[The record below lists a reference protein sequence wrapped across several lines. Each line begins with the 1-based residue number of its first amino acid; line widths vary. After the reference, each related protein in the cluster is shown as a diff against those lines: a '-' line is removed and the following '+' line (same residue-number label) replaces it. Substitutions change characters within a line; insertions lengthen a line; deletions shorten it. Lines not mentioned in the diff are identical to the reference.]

1 MNRDQETLL
10 LSLAVKKGLLSD
22 EKLNEA
28 SSAEGEHKPE
38 SSGKR
43 IDWLLKKG
51 HLDPTTLDLLLSSA
65 EFKRES
71 NIPITQIISADE
83 YLDQGPPSFPVSNW
97 DRYAFES
104 YLGEGGMGRV
114 FKAFDLR
121 LKRYVAL
128 KFVTG
133 SVGGKTY
140 RLIREAQALA
150 RIHHDN
156 VCQVYE
162 IGEVQG
168 HLYIAMQYIEG
179 VTLDHV
185 DVKQLTLQEKVR
197 VMKEAAEGLHAAH
210 QTGIIHR
217 DIKPANIMI
226 QKKDG
231 SWSPVLMDFGLAREP
246 NDEGITRTGL
256 IVGTPS
262 YMAPEQA
269 TMDSEYLDRRTDIYS
284 LGATMYNSFAGRA
297 PFSGTTPLE
306 IIRQVSEKDP
316 EPLRRLNPEI
326 PEDLE
331 RVVMKCLEKQRERRY
346 ATAKELSEDL
356 QRVLT
361 GEAVL
366 ARPMSIFHRK
376 FRRLIRSR
384 VAMLSAI
391 LLIAIA
397 LIYGIVSM
405 RSRSEIQE
413 RLRLANEFSQE
424 IRYIDEFMRHAL
436 TAPLHDIR
444 KERLVIRERMNQ
456 FEKRMNEAGPA
467 AIGPGA
473 YVMGRGYLALH
484 EPEEARE
491 WLQKAIDSNY
501 RVPELDYTLG
511 LALGEIYQKELEE
524 AERIA
529 NKELRELRK
538 KELEKLY
545 REPSISLL
553 SSTRNLQM
561 ESTDYAEA
569 LIAFYDRQYSK
580 ALQKTTIAL
589 TKIPWLYEAQILEGK
604 VYSAQANDERDR
616 GANEKAMQLLQKA
629 DESYGKAITVGRSD
643 PFAYVGACGVW
654 VNAMSFS
661 LYGSGGDLMPYLK
674 KVQGNCDLALQAD
687 PDLELA
693 YLEEA
698 HSLKLAGEDQI
709 YRGEDPMKYLMESE
723 ALARKALKLSPQN
736 ARAHTQI
743 GMALF
748 NRARYFFEK
757 GDDPTELLK
766 QAMTYSRSG
775 IAANPNYVYAY
786 NNLGICYLI
795 MGDYLTSRTE
805 DPSSAWKEAIVTF
818 QNAIRIRPD
827 YSGAFSNIGYAYL
840 GLSEWNSSH
849 GKDPYPDALKAVDSY
864 NNAIRMNAS
873 ETFSF
878 QNLALAYT
886 DMASYDIDRNRDP
899 GPNMR
904 QAIDTHFQAI
914 KLNPGNPTG
923 YANLGVAYL
932 YRAEYDMEHG
942 KNPENDLELAIK
954 TFEKAVELKPTDFRT
969 MVNRGSAY
977 VDKVLY
983 LQMLGKDPSENLK
996 LAAEWYNKAIQTR
1009 PVHGSAWRKLGN
1021 VYLMQA
1027 EKALEENKNPLN
1039 WIGDADKTFAKAQ
1052 EFEPDEYELAELK
1065 AQLEVAKARNAANQH
1080 KNPQPYF
1087 EQADKLFAETL
1098 KLNPGAPE
1106 IILEMARRDYY
1117 EAKWRLAS
1125 NMNPKDAIERG
1136 LKNIEEARKAAPN
1149 SAEALLLLGKLQ
1161 LCKAEAT
1168 SNLDQRGALA
1178 ENAAES
1184 FKKALAINSNLHHE
1198 ADALIQKAHSLTIID
1213 VMGANLQADYSAN
1226 LDT

>member
-22 EKLNEA
+22 EKLKEA
-28 SSAEGEHKPE
+28 SGAEGEHQPE
-38 SSGKR
+38 SGGKR

-51 HLDPTTLDLLLSSA
+51 HLDPTTLDLILSSA

-71 NIPITQIISADE
+71 NLPTTLIISAE
-83 YLDQGPPSFPVSNW
+83 EFLERGSPSFPVSNW
-97 DRYAFES
+97 DRYAFEH

-121 LKRYVAL
+121 LKRNVAL
-128 KFVTG
+128 KFVSGT
-133 SVGGKTY
+133 VGGRTY
-140 RLIREAQALA
+140 RLVREAQALA

-162 IGEVQG
+162 IGEAQG

-185 DVKQLTLQEKVR
+185 DAKQLTLREKVSI
-197 VMKEAAEGLHAAH
+197 MKEAAEGLQAAH

-226 QKKDG
+226 QKKEDG
-231 SWSPVLMDFGLAREP
+231 SWYPVLMDFGLAREP

-269 TMDSEYLDRRTDIYS
+269 TMDSEHLDRRTDIYS
-284 LGATMYNSFAGRA
+284 LGATMYNLFAGRA

-306 IIRQVSEKDP
+306 IIRQVNEKDP
-316 EPLRRLNPEI
+316 EPLRRLNPEV

-346 ATAKELSEDL
+346 ATAQELSQDL
-356 QRVLT
+356 QRFLT

-376 FRRLIRSR
+376 FRRMIRSR
-384 VAMLSAI
+384 VALLAAI

-397 LIYGIVSM
+397 LIYGIVSL

-444 KERLVIRERMNQ
+444 KERLVIRDRMKQ
-456 FEKRMNEAGPA
+456 FEKRMNDAGTA
-467 AIGPGA
+467 GIGPGA
-473 YVMGRGYLALH
+473 YVMGRSYLALH
-484 EPEEARE
+484 EPEVARD
-491 WLQKAIDSNY
+491 WLKKAIDSNY

-529 NKELRELRK
+529 NKELRESRK
-538 KELEKLY
+538 KELGKLY
-545 REPSISLL
+545 REPAISLL

-561 ESTDYAEA
+561 ESADYAEA

-580 ALQKTTIAL
+580 ALQKTSIAL
-589 TKIPWLYEAQILEGK
+589 AKIPWLYEAQILEGK
-604 VYSAQANDERDR
+604 IYSAQANEERDR

-629 DESYGKAITVGRSD
+629 DESYRKAITVGRSD
-643 PFAYVGACGVW
+643 PFTYVGACGVW
-654 VNAMSFS
+654 VNAMNFS

-674 KVQGNCDLALQAD
+674 KVQENCDLALQAD

-693 YLEEA
+693 YLEES

-709 YRGEDPMKYLMESE
+709 NRGEDPTKYLMESE
-723 ALARKALKLSPQN
+723 ALARKALKLSPRN
-736 ARAHTQI
+736 PRAHTQV
-743 GMALF
+743 GMALL
-748 NRARYFFEK
+748 NRARFLFEK
-757 GDDPTELLK
+757 GDDPTEMLK
-766 QAMTYSRSG
+766 QAMKYTRSG
-775 IAANPNYVYAY
+775 ISANPNYVYAY

-795 MGDYLTSRTE
+795 MGEYLTSRTE
-805 DPSSAWKEAIVTF
+805 DPSSAWQEAINTF

-827 YSGAFSNIGYAYL
+827 YSGAFNNIGYAYL
-840 GLSEWNSSH
+840 GLSEWKSSH
-849 GKDPYPDALKAVDSY
+849 GKDPYPDALKAVESY

-886 DMASYDIDRNRDP
+886 DMASFDIDRNRDP

-904 QAIDTHFQAI
+904 QAIDTHYQAI

-923 YANLGVAYL
+923 YANLGVALL

-942 KNPENDLELAIK
+942 KNPENDLDLAIK
-954 TFEKAVELKPTDFRT
+954 NFEKAVELKPTDFRT
-969 MVNRGSAY
+969 MINRGSAF

-1009 PVHGSAWRKLGN
+1009 PVQGSAWRKLGN

-1027 EKALEENKNPLN
+1027 EKALKENKNPLN
-1039 WIGDADKTFAKAQ
+1039 WIGDAGKAFAKAQ
-1052 EFEPDEYELAELK
+1052 EFEPDEYELVGLK
-1065 AQLEVAKARNAANQH
+1065 ARLEVAKARNAANQH
-1080 KNPQPYF
+1080 KNPLLYF
-1087 EQADKLFAETL
+1087 EQADKFFAETL

-1117 EAKWRLAS
+1117 EAMWRLS
-1125 NMNPKDAIERG
+1125 SKMNPKDAIERG
-1136 LKNIEEARKAAPN
+1136 LKNIEDAKKAVPN
-1149 SAEALLLLGKLQ
+1149 SAEVLLLLGRLQ
-1161 LCKAEAT
+1161 LCKAETT
-1168 SNLDQRGALA
+1168 SNLDQRKALA
-1178 ENAAES
+1178 ENALES
-1184 FKKALAINSNLHHE
+1184 FKKASAINSNLHYE
-1198 ADALIQKAHSLTIID
+1198 TDALIQKLIHSL
-1213 VMGANLQADYSAN
+1213 L
-1226 LDT
+1226 

>member
-1 MNRDQETLL
+1 MGQNPSENITLNRDQETLL

-22 EKLNEA
+22 ENVKEA
-28 SSAEGEHKPE
+28 GGAEDSE
-38 SSGKR
+38 SGGKR

-71 NIPITQIISADE
+71 NIPTTQILSADE
-83 YLDQGPPSFPVSNW
+83 FLEPAGPPSFPVSNW

-133 SVGGKTY
+133 TVGGRTY
-140 RLIREAQALA
+140 RLVREAQALA

-185 DVKQLTLQEKVR
+185 DINRLTLRQKVSI
-197 VMKEAAEGLHAAH
+197 MKEAAEGLHAAH

-217 DIKPANIMI
+217 DIKPANIMV
-226 QKKDG
+226 QKNENG

-269 TMDSEYLDRRTDIYS
+269 TMDSEHLDRRTDIYS
-284 LGATMYNSFAGRA
+284 LGATMYNLFAGRA

-306 IIRQVSEKDP
+306 IIRQVNEKDP

-326 PEDLE
+326 PEDLD
-331 RVVMKCLEKQRERRY
+331 RVIMKCLEKQRERRY
-346 ATAKELSEDL
+346 TTAQELGEDL
-356 QRVLT
+356 QRFLS
-361 GEAVL
+361 GDAVL

-384 VAMLSAI
+384 VAMLLGI
-391 LLIAIA
+391 LLVAIA
-397 LIYGIVSM
+397 VIYGIVSM

-424 IRYIDEFMRHAL
+424 IRYIDESMRHAL

-444 KERLVIRERMNQ
+444 KERLVIRERMKE
-456 FEKRMNEAGPA
+456 FEKRMNAAGPA
-467 AIGPGA
+467 GVGPGS
-473 YVMGRGYLALH
+473 YVMGRSYLALH
-484 EPEEARE
+484 EPEAARG
-491 WLQKAIDSNY
+491 WLKKAIDSNY

-529 NKELRELRK
+529 NKELRESRK
-538 KELEKLY
+538 KELGRLY
-545 REPSISLL
+545 REPAISLL

-561 ESTDYAEA
+561 ESADYAEA
-569 LIAFYDRQYSK
+569 LIAFYDRQYPK
-580 ALQKTTIAL
+580 ALEKTSAAL

-604 VYSAQANDERDR
+604 VYTAQANDERDR
-616 GANEKAMQLLQKA
+616 GAEDKAMHLLQKA
-629 DESYGKAITVGRSD
+629 DDSYRKAITVGRSD

-654 VNAMSFS
+654 VNAMSFN
-661 LYGSGGDLMPYLK
+661 LYGSGGDLTPYLK
-674 KVQGNCDLALQAD
+674 KVQENCDLALQAD

-693 YLEEA
+693 YLEES
-698 HSLKLAGEDQI
+698 HSLKLAGEDLI
-709 YRGEDPMKYLMESE
+709 NRGQDPTKSLMESE
-723 ALARKALKLSPQN
+723 ALARKALKLSPRN

-743 GMALF
+743 GMALL
-748 NRARYFFEK
+748 NRGRYLFEK
-757 GDDPTELLK
+757 GEDPTGLLK

-775 IAANPNYVYAY
+775 ISANPNYIYAY

-795 MGDYLTSRTE
+795 MADYLTSRTE
-805 DPSSAWKEAIVTF
+805 DPTSSWQEAIQAF
-818 QNAIRIRPD
+818 QNAIKIRPD
-827 YSGAFSNIGYAYL
+827 YSGAFNNIGYAYL

-849 GKDPYPDALKAVDSY
+849 GKDPYPDAVKAVDSY
-864 NNAIRMNAS
+864 QNAIRMNAS
-873 ETFSF
+873 EVFSF

-886 DMASYDIDRNRDP
+886 DLASYDIDRNRDP
-899 GPNMR
+899 ELNMR
-904 QAIDTHFQAI
+904 QAIDAHSRAI

-923 YANLGVAYL
+923 YANLGVTLL
-932 YRAEYDMEHG
+932 YRAEYDMDHG
-942 KNPENDLELAIK
+942 KNPITDLDMAIK
-954 TFEKAVELKPTDFRT
+954 NFEKAVELKPTDFRT
-969 MVNRGSAY
+969 MTNRGSAH

-983 LQMLGKDPSENLK
+983 LQMLGQDTSENLK

-1009 PVHGSAWRKLGN
+1009 PVHGSAWQKLGN

-1027 EKALEENKNPLN
+1027 EKALEENSNPSN
-1039 WIGDADKTFAKAQ
+1039 WIRDAEKTFAKAY
-1052 EFEPDEYELAELK
+1052 EFEPDEYELAGVR
-1065 AQLEVAKARNAANQH
+1065 ARLEVAKARDAANQR
-1080 KNPQPYF
+1080 KNPQRYF
-1087 EQADKLFAETL
+1087 EQADKLFAEAL
-1098 KLNPGAPE
+1098 KLNPDASD

-1117 EAKWRLAS
+1117 EATWLLAS
-1125 NMNPKDAIERG
+1125 RKDPSDAVQRG
-1136 LKNIEEARKAAPN
+1136 LKRIEESRKGTPD
-1149 SAEALLLLGKLQ
+1149 SATALLLMGKLQ
-1161 LCKAEAT
+1161 LCKR
-1168 SNLDQRGALA
+1168 NLA

-1198 ADALIQKAHSLTIID
+1198 ADALIQKAHSLTLMDSPIP
-1213 VMGANLQADYSAN
+1213 
-1226 LDT
+1226 

>member
-1 MNRDQETLL
+1 MNQNPSENIRLNRDQETLL

-22 EKLNEA
+22 EIIRQA
-28 SSAEGEHKPE
+28 SGGDGDSTEVA
-38 SSGKR
+38 GKR

-51 HLDPTTLDLLLSSA
+51 HIDATTLDLLLRSA

-71 NIPITQIISADE
+71 NLPTTQIISADE
-83 YLDQGPPSFPVSNW
+83 FFEPGPPSFPVSNW

-133 SVGGKTY
+133 TVGGRTY
-140 RLIREAQALA
+140 RLVREAQALA

-185 DVKQLTLQEKVR
+185 DVNQLTLREKVAI
-197 VMKEAAEGLHAAH
+197 MKEAAEGLHAAH

-226 QKKDG
+226 QKKEDG
-231 SWSPVLMDFGLAREP
+231 SWSPILMDFGLAREP

-256 IVGTPS
+256 IVGTPA

-269 TMDSEYLDRRTDIYS
+269 TMDSEHLDRRTDIYS
-284 LGATMYNSFAGRA
+284 LGATMYNLFAGRA

-306 IIRQVSEKDP
+306 IIRQVNEKDP

-331 RVVMKCLEKQRERRY
+331 RVIMKCLEKQRERRY
-346 ATAKELSEDL
+346 ATTQELAQDL
-356 QRVLT
+356 QRFLS
-361 GEAVL
+361 GDAVL

-376 FRRLIRSR
+376 FRRILRSR
-384 VAMLSAI
+384 AAMLVGM

-397 LIYGIVSM
+397 LIYGIVNI

-444 KERLVIRERMNQ
+444 KERLVIRERMKE

-467 AIGPGA
+467 GVGPGA

-484 EPEEARE
+484 EPETARE
-491 WLQKAIDSNY
+491 WLQKAINSNY

-511 LALGEIYQKELEE
+511 LALGEIYQRELEE

-529 NKELRELRK
+529 NKELRESRK
-538 KELEKLY
+538 KELGKLY
-545 REPSISLL
+545 REPAISLL

-561 ESTDYAEA
+561 EAADYAEA

-580 ALQKTTIAL
+580 SLEKSSAALE
-589 TKIPWLYEAQILEGK
+589 KIPWLYEAQILEGK

-616 GANEKAMQLLQKA
+616 GENEKAMQVLQKA
-629 DESYGKAITVGRSD
+629 DESYRKAITVGRSD

-674 KVQGNCDLALQAD
+674 KVQENCDLALQAD

-709 YRGEDPMKYLMESE
+709 NRGEDPTKYLMESE
-723 ALARKALKLSPQN
+723 ELARKALKLSPRN

-743 GMALF
+743 GMALL
-748 NRARYFFEK
+748 NRGRYLFEK
-757 GDDPTELLK
+757 GEDPTGLLK

-775 IAANPNYVYAY
+775 ISANPNYIYAH

-795 MGDYLTSRTE
+795 MGDYLTSRSE
-805 DPSSAWKEAIVTF
+805 DPSAAWQEAIQAF
-818 QNAIRIRPD
+818 QSAIRIRPD
-827 YSGAFSNIGYAYL
+827 YSGAFNNMGYAYL

-849 GKDPYPDALKAVDSY
+849 GKDPYPDALKAVNSY
-864 NNAIRMNAS
+864 QNAIRINAS

-886 DMASYDIDRNRDP
+886 DLASYDIDRNRDP
-899 GPNMR
+899 GQNMK
-904 QAIDTHFQAI
+904 QAIDTHSQAI

-923 YANLGVAYL
+923 YANLGVTLL
-932 YRAEYDMEHG
+932 YRAEYDMDHG
-942 KNPENDLELAIK
+942 KNPESDLDLAIK
-954 TFEKAVELKPTDFRT
+954 NFEKAVELKPTDFRT

-983 LQMLGKDPSENLK
+983 LQMLGKDPAEYLK

-1027 EKALEENKNPLN
+1027 EKALDEKKNPLN
-1039 WIGDADKTFAKAQ
+1039 WIHEAEKTFEKAQ
-1052 EFEPDEYELAELK
+1052 EFEPDEYELVGLK
-1065 AQLEVAKARNAANQH
+1065 ARLEVAKARHTADQN
-1080 KNPQPYF
+1080 KNPQPFF
-1087 EQADKLFAETL
+1087 EEADKLFAETL
-1098 KLNPGAPE
+1098 KLNPGTPE
-1106 IILEMARRDYY
+1106 VILEIARRDYY
-1117 EAKWRLAS
+1117 EANWLVAAQ
-1125 NMNPKDAIERG
+1125 KDPSVAVQRG
-1136 LKNIEEARKAAPN
+1136 LKNIEESLKTAPN
-1149 SAEALLLLGKLQ
+1149 SAEAFLLIGKLQ
-1161 LCKAEAT
+1161 LCKGSKEKA
-1168 SNLDQRGALA
+1168 R
-1178 ENAAES
+1178 ES
-1184 FKKALAINSNLHHE
+1184 FKKALEINSNLRHKI
-1198 ADALIQKAHSLTIID
+1198 DPLIQNTK
-1213 VMGANLQADYSAN
+1213 
-1226 LDT
+1226 